1 MSTGTLY
8 ITGDTAADKLLNSN
22 GTALLIGM
30 LLDQQ
35 VPMEWAFTGPYTIK
49 QRLGHCD
56 AKKIAAMKMEKFV
69 SVYMI

>member
-8 ITGDTAADKLLNSN
+8 ITGDAAADKLLNSN

-35 VPMEWAFTGPYTIK
+35 VPMEWAFKGPATIK
-49 QRLGHCD
+49 ERLGHLD
-56 AKKIAAMKMEKFV
+56 PKKISLIDV
-69 SVYMI
+69 